1 MTNLEMAC
9 ELLSNV
15 SKSTKCTHIE
25 YYPSSEDIY
34 VWYIQGEKLEF
45 VGIGGKMVNEMKIER
60 YKRAMDIVKGNIT
73 AEERE
78 TCSTETVF

>member
-9 ELLSNV
+9 ELLANI

-25 YYPSSEDIY
+25 FFPSSKDVCI
-34 VWYIQGEKLEF
+34 WYKNNKKLEF
-45 VGIGGKMVNEMKIER
+45 VIIGGKTSLEIKMER
-60 YKRAMDIVKGNIT
+60 YKKAMDIVKGSIT